1 MTVISS
7 DPCAAHQEPVLTIRQ
22 AKGIDGPA
30 IAELR
35 ALWSTGA
42 APTREFT
49 GLMRTWLEAE
59 GESRITLIAST
70 RDDDVGMISLLEYRG
85 MPEPGGSQ
93 SRWGYVGDLFV
104 TEASR
109 GHGVGT
115 ALIKETMAIA
125 DERAYERM
133 LVSPTAAAL
142 PLFDRLG
149 FVMLDELGPEGI
161 ILWRQNPTASALI
174 EKRQGARRL

>member
-7 DPCAAHQEPVLTIRQ
+7 VRGPSHQDPVLMIRR
-22 AKGIDGPA
+22 ARGIDGPA

-42 APTREFT
+42 APTRQFS

-59 GESRITLIAST
+59 GEPRITLIAST
-70 RDDDVGMISLLEYRG
+70 GDEPVGMISLLEYRG
-85 MPEPGGSQ
+85 MPEPDGSQ
-93 SRWGYVGDLFV
+93 SRWGHLGHLFV
-104 TEASR
+104 REASR
-109 GHGVGT
+109 RQGVAT
-115 ALIKETMAIA
+115 ALIKETIAIA
-125 DERAYERM
+125 DHRGYERM

-142 PLFDRLG
+142 PVFDRLG

-161 ILWRQNPTASALI
+161 LLWRQNP
-174 EKRQGARRL
+174 RLPL